1 MRPLPRLLA
10 ITDDRVVGA
19 EDFPIKTAAIASAGP
34 MVGIVVRAPGAT
46 ADHQLKLLHRV
57 RALIRPPEAA
67 FLAHGDAALGAMSE
81 AHGLELSAAGPSPT
95 EARRVF
101 RAGWIGVS
109 VRTMT
114 EAERAVADGADFLV
128 AGNVF
133 PPGSDPTGTGLGLD
147 WLRRITELGVPVFA
161 VGGIGVDQIA
171 SVREAGVWGVAA
183 ISALWHSTDPAR
195 TADQFA
201 RELTA

>member
-10 ITDDRVVGA
+10 ITDDRVVGT

-46 ADHQLKLLHRV
+46 ADHQLKLLLRV

-67 FLAHGDAALGAMSE
+67 FLAHGNPTLGASSE
-81 AHGLELSAAGPSPT
+81 AHGLELPATGPSPA

-101 RAGWIGVS
+101 PAGWIGVS
-109 VRTMT
+109 VRSTT
-114 EAERAVADGADFLV
+114 EAERAVVDGADFLV

-133 PPGSDPTGTGLGLD
+133 PPGSDPTGVGLGLD

-161 VGGIGVDQIA
+161 VGGIGMDQIA
-171 SVREAGVWGVAA
+171 SVREAGAWGVAA
-183 ISALWHSTDPAR
+183 ISALWRSPDPAR